1 MWFISPRA
9 ISCWNQRKACHHGDA
24 VGRWGGGEVGE
35 VVEEAAL
42 SKSLEEHRV
51 GREGLW
57 EARSKCK
64 HIYRDCCEVSGRG
77 ELERAGI

>member
-1 MWFISPRA
+1 MMAGEPE
-9 ISCWNQRKACHHGDA
+9 RKACHFMGM
-24 VGRWGGGEVGE
+24 RWGGGEVGE

-42 SKSLEEHRV
+42 SKSLEGRRV

-64 HIYRDCCEVSGRG
+64 HIYGDCCEFSRRG
-77 ELERAGI
+77 ELGRAGI